1 MSVPYG
7 ELASFSEDGN
17 SIAYVTKITEN
28 YPFKRIRSGLASDV
42 LIYDL
47 KKGTADN
54 ITKSD
59 ATEGKPVWVN
69 NKIYYISDGGTE
81 KRRNIWV
88 YDPDKKSKT
97 QLTDCADIDINHMSA
112 GPSDL
117 VFQAGGR
124 MYLLNLSNNKY

>member
-1 MSVPYG
+1 
-7 ELASFSEDGN
+7 
-17 SIAYVTKITEN
+17 
-28 YPFKRIRSGLASDV
+28 

-59 ATEGKPVWVN
+59 ASEGKPVWVG
-69 NKIYYISDGGTE
+69 NKIYYVSDGGNE

-88 YDPDKKSKT
+88 YDSDKKSKT
-97 QLTDCADIDINHMSA
+97 QLTNFDDIDINHMSA
-112 GPSDL
+112 GPSEL

-124 MYLLNLSNNKY
+124 FTFLIFLPINMLK